1 MDLPVILSDNWR
13 SDVIW
18 RCHTSLP
25 YDNVLWRCH
34 NGREASVGGIE
45 FWDEEMV
52 MKIESKFEG
61 GRTRYLGIALALA
74 LVGPAIGGGQPT
86 ALLTATPVETT
97 GAGSTTVTLTP
108 LGWACTD
115 RLALRAAFTPVVGD
129 WAEITFTFTLK
140 GATGSHPVTIDRYW
154 NPGIGTEPEPVDLI
168 FVDIDTAAL
177 GDNPVVEVS
186 YSSYPLPVP
195 DPFEPVTGVLTTLP
209 VTFDT
214 AGLSFPAGDGSRAN
228 PYQVA
233 DVENLRD
240 IGCIA
245 DARHVVLTNDLDLTK
260 VDIDPIGWPFRGN
273 PGLSGALS
281 IDFDGQGH
289 TISNLVIDRPEQ
301 GDVGLFSFLEASEV
315 RNLTLTGA
323 VVNGLDNVGIL
334 VGKTNLRSTYRNI
347 SITNGTVTGS
357 SNVGLVAGRSFYD
370 TWTTLNV
377 SGTATLVEPTIPS
390 GRLWYLGGL
399 FGNSRETRVED
410 AVVTATLGNGPTD
423 EVRYV
428 GGLVGNGDEAFR
440 LMNID
445 ATVAITLQA
454 GTINR
459 ISGAVADDFGPG
471 SFMRNSRLH
480 ATINLTST
488 DPTGR
493 ISEVGGFANQMRHSF
508 LRDSEIT
515 GSITATT
522 AVDSTNPVDQVGG
535 VVAFSPGNNG
545 HVSRVHADVNVTVN
559 GSAKRVGALGGLVY
573 TFAGEDL
580 RIDGSVN
587 VTGDA
592 EDVGGLLGSIEA
604 QSRGPR
610 TSMYNVIWRG
620 TRTVGGAELSEAPS
634 QLWGNTAV
642 SPGYVFGA
650 TFARGVFWQSNEMTP
665 DPVVGDPA
673 TADQLA
679 TESFL
684 AAAGYDTTNVWCVSE
699 IEPSLRVIEP
709 AACAVAPPAPEN
721 DPSAPTSPTAAQSG
735 GGVTITVTPPASNPA
750 ISSYEYSRSTDNG
763 ATWTAWAPLTVSVPG
778 AEPTD
783 PIQFEITGLSMCAS
797 YQFKVRALNS
807 IGAGAESSA
816 STTLVMSMPAPGAP
830 TNLVAAAPATKGSIM
845 LTWTAPTAAI
855 PTGSITSTSGSS
867 SPGNSCAPI
876 ARYEYRSSINNGTTW
891 SAWTSTK
898 STATSTT
905 VSKLSKLKTYVF
917 QVRAVNATGA
927 GPASAMSNAIKP
939 R

>member
-1 MDLPVILSDNWR
+1 MTMGTKIR
-13 SDVIW
+13 
-18 RCHTSLP
+18 
-25 YDNVLWRCH
+25 
-34 NGREASVGGIE
+34 GRRAP
-45 FWDEEMV
+45 
-52 MKIESKFEG
+52 
-61 GRTRYLGIALALA
+61 YLGIAVALA
-74 LVGPAIGGGQPT
+74 LVGTAIGVGPAT
-86 ALLTATPVETT
+86 AMLTAPPIETT

-108 LGWACTD
+108 FGWACPD
-115 RLALRAAFTPVVGD
+115 RVALRAEFTTVVGS
-129 WAEITFTFTLK
+129 WAEITYTFTLK
-140 GATGSHPVTIDRYW
+140 GDSGSHPATIERYW
-154 NPGIGTEPEPVDLI
+154 NPGIGAAPEPVDLI

-177 GDNPVVEVS
+177 GTNPVVEVS
-186 YSSYPLPVP
+186 YSSYSLPLPVP
-195 DPFEPVTGVLTTLP
+195 FVPDTGMLTTLP

-214 AGLSFPAGDGSRAN
+214 DGLSFPAGDGSRAN

-233 DVENLRD
+233 DVDNLRD

-245 DARHVVLTNDLDLTK
+245 DAQHVVLTNDLDLTK

-273 PGLSGALS
+273 PGLKGALS

-289 TISNLVIDRPEQ
+289 TISNLEINRPEQ

-323 VVNGLDNVGIL
+323 IVNGLDNVGIL

-347 SITNGTVTGS
+347 TITNGTVTGQ

-370 TWTTLNV
+370 TWTNLNV
-377 SGTATLVEPTIPS
+377 SGTATLVKSPTY
-390 GRLWYLGGL
+390 GGNTWYLGGL

-410 AVVTATLGNGPTD
+410 AVVTATLGNGLTD
-423 EVRYV
+423 DVRYV
-428 GGLVGNGDEAFR
+428 GGLVGNGDDALR

-454 GTINR
+454 DTINR

-480 ATINLTST
+480 ATIDLTST
-488 DPTGR
+488 DPAGR

-508 LRDSEIT
+508 LRDSKIT

-522 AVDSTNPVDQVGG
+522 AAGTSNPVDQVGG

-545 HVSRVHADVNVTVN
+545 HVSRIHADVDVTVN

-592 EDVGGLLGSIEA
+592 EEVGGLLGGIEA

-650 TFARGVFWQSNEMTP
+650 TFARGVFWQSDDVTP

-673 TADQLA
+673 TAAQLA

-684 AAAGYDTTNVWCVSE
+684 AGAGYDTTNVWCVSE

-709 AACAVAPPAPEN
+709 AACAVAPPSPED
-721 DPSAPTSPTAAQSG
+721 DPSAPTAPTAAQSG
-735 GGVTITVTPPASNPA
+735 AGATITVTPPASNPA
-750 ISSYEYSRSTDNG
+750 ITGYEYSRSTDNG
-763 ATWTAWAPLTVSVPG
+763 ATWTAWVPLTVSAPG

-783 PIQFEITGLSMCAS
+783 PIQFEVTGLSMCAS

-816 STTLVMSMPAPGAP
+816 STTLVMTMPAPGAP
-830 TNLVAAAPATKGSIM
+830 TNLVAAASATKGSIR
-845 LTWTAPTAAI
+845 LTWTAPTAPI
-855 PTGSITSTSGSS
+855 PTGSITPASSSS

-917 QVRAVNATGA
+917 QVRSVNATGA
-927 GPASAMSNAIKP
+927 GPESATSNAVKP